1 MQVFDSIPEMRAFL
15 EEHRRAGK
23 RIGLVPTMG
32 ALHDGH
38 LSLVRASVAE
48 CDVTVVS
55 IFVNPLQFEP
65 HEDLERYPRDL
76 EGDARLL
83 EPIGASAIFTAA
95 VDAMYPEGYRTY
107 VVQDG
112 LYEPLCGGSRP
123 GHFRGV
129 ATVVSKLF
137 HIIWPHAAFF
147 GQKDAQQCIVLK
159 RMIDDLD
166 FPIEMRVV
174 PTSRETDGLAM
185 SSRNLYLNEKRRAEA
200 PSLYRA
206 LTRAREMFDAGERS
220 TAKLLAGMD
229 EVFAAVPDVEV
240 DYREIVD
247 LKSLQRIDVIEDR
260 ALAAVAAQLGPSRLI
275 DNLVLGGNDLP
286 NGGLW

>member
-1 MQVFDSIPEMRAFL
+1 MQVFDTIAATREYLR
-15 EEHRRAGK
+15 ECRRAGK
-23 RIGLVPTMG
+23 RVGLVPTMG

-48 CDVTVVS
+48 CDVTIVS

-76 EGDARLL
+76 DGDARLL
-83 EPIGASAIFTAA
+83 GPVGADAIFTTA
-95 VDAMYPEGYRTY
+95 VDSMYPEGYRTY
-107 VVQDG
+107 VVQDD
-112 LYEPLCGGSRP
+112 LYVPLCGGSRP

-129 ATVVSKLF
+129 ATVVTKLF
-137 HIIWPHAAFF
+137 HIVQPDAAFF

-174 PTSRETDGLAM
+174 PTSREADGLAM

-206 LTRAREMFDAGERS
+206 LSRARTLFNEGERS
-220 TAKLLAGMD
+220 TAALLAAMRAI
-229 EVFAAVPDVEV
+229 FTTVPDVEV
-240 DYREIVD
+240 DYCEIVD
-247 LKSLQRIDVIEDR
+247 LRSLQPIDAIEDR

-275 DNLVLGGNDLP
+275 DNVVLGGDGLP
-286 NGGLW
+286 NGGMW